1 MPNLMRLKCLRK
13 TTTTT
18 CIVTRRKRKY
28 CQWMTRS
35 PRECGTRFPRAVGRM
50 QNVFCTPF
58 RCNCRLPRCITCLV
72 IPAPLYTRMLVVQPG
87 RCGDTIVNS
96 VENTPHL
103 EGPTQFL
110 AGRLS
115 IPGGSA
121 SAADGFWLRNCS
133 YIGAAG
139 GGPAETDGD
148 GENCV
153 NFFFFFFFF
162 CFFFVFRLFFRHF
175 FRHSLGTCV

>member
-1 MPNLMRLKCLRK
+1 MQLPASAVHHLFGD
-13 TTTTT
+13 
-18 CIVTRRKRKY
+18 
-28 CQWMTRS
+28 
-35 PRECGTRFPRAVGRM
+35 PRTIIYAHV
-50 QNVFCTPF
+50 
-58 RCNCRLPRCITCLV
+58 
-72 IPAPLYTRMLVVQPG
+72 AVVQPG
-87 RCGDTIVNS
+87 RCGDTIVYS

-139 GGPAETDGD
+139 GEPAETDGD

-153 NFFFFFFFF
+153 NFVIRWA
-162 CFFFVFRLFFRHF
+162 CAYDDVIGPGVILRSNRAC
-175 FRHSLGTCV
+175 SN